1 MHDPSRSRQDHL
13 REAYTTREAAVE
25 YDLRHRRTPVRR
37 FVSRREAR
45 IVNAFLQ
52 CGGAPGEPAGATPK
66 SGAGFLYL
74 DAPCGAGRIASQLT
88 ATGRKVVALDSS
100 ADMLRRG
107 VERGTLPADRT
118 VAGSL
123 FALPF
128 AAGAFGGAVCIRFL
142 HHLDNPAQRRAVLKE
157 LRSAVDGPLV
167 ASVWTGQS
175 LQWWRR
181 AFKHSRGRRPSARY
195 RVTLDALRE
204 DAADAGWK
212 LTRVRYLFRFV
223 SETAYVLLQ

>member
-13 REAYTTREAAVE
+13 REAYTNREAAAE

-45 IVNAFLQ
+45 IVEALLRS
-52 CGGAPGEPAGATPK
+52 GGAPAESAGTEPK
-66 SGAGFLYL
+66 SGGGAIYL
-74 DAPCGAGRIASQLT
+74 DAPCGAGRIASQL
-88 ATGRKVVALDSS
+88 ASTGRQFVALDGS
-100 ADMLRRG
+100 ADMLRQGIGRG
-107 VERGTLPADRT
+107 SLPAGRV

-128 AAGAFGGAVCIRFL
+128 AAGSFAGAVCIRFL
-142 HHLDNPAQRRAVLKE
+142 HHLDGPAPRRAVLGE

-167 ASVWTGQS
+167 ASVWTGPS

-181 AFKHSRGRRPSARY
+181 SLRRSRGRRPSARY
-195 RVTLDALRE
+195 RVDLEALRE
-204 DAADAGWK
+204 DAAFAGWK

-223 SETAYVLLQ
+223 SETAYVLLK